1 MNSPLAY
8 VSEPTLEL
16 DHSLSWWD
24 AVAECTMVMA
34 RPSDEPGL
42 WREYLDGA
50 VLSYRKHG
58 VEAAVDYDAIKGG
71 ADTAV
76 FYAAVDGSGAVIGG
90 VRGRGLYTSADDSH
104 AVVEWAGQPGLA
116 AVRKMITDRLPYGV
130 VEIKTAWTT
139 DDRSRRGVL
148 TQSLA
153 RTPFHTMELLSA
165 QFAMATSAAHTLEKW
180 KSSGGVVATRIPG
193 TPYPDERYQ
202 TKIMWWDTQ
211 TFTKHAEPS
220 QVSRILTERRALSQR
235 LYDYTVAEAATGA

>member
-8 VSEPTLEL
+8 VSEPSVEL

-24 AVAECTMVMA
+24 PDAECTMVVA
-34 RPSDEPGL
+34 RPDDEPGL

-50 VLSYRKHG
+50 ILSYRKHG
-58 VEAAVDYDAIKGG
+58 VESAVDYDAIRSG

-76 FYAAVDGSGAVIGG
+76 FFAAIDASGAVIGG
-90 VRGRGLYTSADDSH
+90 VRGKGRYTSADDSH
-104 AVVEWAGQPGLA
+104 AVVEWAGQPGQA

-139 DDRSRRGVL
+139 DDRARRGVL
-148 TQSLA
+148 TQTLA
-153 RTPFHTMELLSA
+153 RTPFHTMEVLSA

-180 KSSGGVVATRIPG
+180 KSSGGVVANRIAA
-193 TPYPDERYQ
+193 TPYPDERYR
-202 TKIMWWDTQ
+202 TKIMWWDRQ

-220 QVSRILTERRALSQR
+220 QVTRILSERRALAQR
-235 LYDYTVAEAATGA
+235 LYAYPAADARTGS